1 MYHAKKLGKNN
12 YQFFTSEMNSAAQN
26 YVKLEKH
33 LRRALEQ
40 NGLGLYY
47 QPQVDIETGLIIGME
62 ALIRWFSPELGMV
75 APGDFIPL
83 AEETGLIVPIGAW
96 VLKTACAQAR
106 IWQQNGLPIRVAVNL
121 SSRQFHQV
129 QNHQQGRHPLLDAV
143 LNALDET
150 GLPPELLELEITE
163 GILMHHLDT
172 TMEILSTL
180 KSRGVRLS
188 VDDFGTG
195 YSSLSYLKRFPIDTL
210 KIDKSFVNDI
220 TTDPSDKAIVA
231 AITVMAQQ
239 LKLEVVA
246 EGVES
251 FAQLEFLR
259 ELRCHY
265 VQGYYF
271 SKPLPAEEVLFL
283 LQQGKFP
290 VQAQSMTGL

>member
-1 MYHAKKLGKNN
+1 M
-12 YQFFTSEMNSAAQN
+12 
-26 YVKLEKH
+26 
-33 LRRALEQ
+33 
-40 NGLGLYY
+40 LYD
-47 QPQVDIETGLIIGME
+47 QPQVEVETGRIIGME
-62 ALIRWFSPELGMV
+62 ALIRWLSPELGLV
-75 APGDFIPL
+75 APADFIPL

-96 VLKTACAQAR
+96 VLKTACAQAKL
-106 IWQQNGLPIRVAVNL
+106 WQQNGMPIRVAVNL

-129 QNHQQGRHPLLDAV
+129 QNYQKSRHPLLDAV

-150 GLPPELLELEITE
+150 GLPPDLLELEITE

-172 TMEILSTL
+172 TMEILNTL

-220 TTDPSDKAIVA
+220 ITDPSDKAIVA

-251 FAQLEFLR
+251 LAQLAFLR

-271 SKPLPAEEVLFL
+271 SQPLPADEIQLL
-283 LQQGKFP
+283 LQQDNPHF
-290 VQAQSMTGL
+290 SLI